1 MSVNATL
8 TPKITVVVV
17 NFNGGDYLVKC
28 VESLLRQTFPN
39 FETIIV
45 DNASTDGS
53 IEALERL
60 PASFRII
67 KSATNLGFAAANNLA
82 AREGRGEWLALL
94 NPDAEAMPD
103 WLDELMA
110 AVEVHPG
117 HRMVASLQISTDDPD
132 YLDGAGDC
140 YLAFGFAWRGGF
152 GHLKSRAPGAGR
164 CFAPCGA
171 AALYPRQLF
180 LDAGGF
186 DENYFCYHE
195 DVDLGFRLRLMGE
208 SCQFAP
214 GAKVMHAGSAI
225 TGRRSRFSSY
235 HGSRNGVWTFLK
247 NMPFALLALIWP
259 FWLLGVF
266 ALIVRSLAGGRFGS
280 SLRGFVAGLGAI
292 GYVLRE
298 RRRVAAIRTASLKD
312 VASALCWNPALFLF
326 RRTDVRSFKSSR

>member
-1 MSVNATL
+1 M
-8 TPKITVVVV
+8 PKITVVVV
-17 NFNGGDYLVKC
+17 NFNGGEYLLKC
-28 VESLLRQTFPN
+28 IESLSRQTFPN

-53 IEALERL
+53 IETLERL
-60 PASFRII
+60 PANCRII

-82 AREGRGEWLALL
+82 ARAGHGEWLALL

-117 HRMVASLQISTDDPD
+117 HRMVASLQISMDDPD

-152 GHLKSRAPGAGR
+152 GHFTSRAPGAGT

-214 GAKVMHAGSAI
+214 GARVVHAGSAI
-225 TGRRSRFSSY
+225 AGRRSDFSVFY
-235 HGSRNGVWTFLK
+235 GSRNSIWTFLK
-247 NMPFALLALIWP
+247 NTPSLLLIAMSPIWLAGTIALLIRWGLVGRLCPAIKGVLAALI
-259 FWLLGVF
+259 
-266 ALIVRSLAGGRFGS
+266 ALPYIVRARCALKKK
-280 SLRGFVAGLGAI
+280 
-292 GYVLRE
+292 
-298 RRRVAAIRTASLKD
+298 RRASLISIARAMSWAPKNY
-312 VASALCWNPALFLF
+312 LM
-326 RRTDVRSFKSSR
+326 RRPDVRAF

>member
-1 MSVNATL
+1 VAVSVNATL

-17 NFNGGDYLVKC
+17 NFNGGAYLAKC

-39 FETIIV
+39 FEAIIV

-53 IEALERL
+53 IETLERL
-60 PASFRII
+60 PANCRII

-103 WLDELMA
+103 WLYELMA

-117 HRMVASLQISTDDPD
+117 HRMVASLQISMDDPD

-152 GHLKSRAPGAGR
+152 GHLKSRAPGAGT

-214 GAKVMHAGSAI
+214 RARVMHVGSAI
-225 TGRRSRFSSY
+225 AGRRSDFSVFY
-235 HGSRNGVWTFLK
+235 GSRNSIWTFLK
-247 NMPFALLALIWP
+247 NTPSLFLFAMSP
-259 FWLLGVF
+259 FWLAGTIALLIRGGLVGRFFPTLRGVF
-266 ALIVRSLAGGRFGS
+266 AALGAVPYIVRA
-280 SLRGFVAGLGAI
+280 
-292 GYVLRE
+292 
-298 RRRVAAIRTASLKD
+298 RRTLKKKRRASLFSIVRAMSWAPQD
-312 VASALCWNPALFLF
+312 FLM
-326 RRTDVRSFKSSR
+326 RRPDVRPF